1 MLGTPLRAAALAAL
15 LLTALPATVPAR
27 ALLPREEEGPW
38 LRADRE
44 IHFAA
49 SLAMAAS
56 WRVEGRRRGT
66 AVVLSLSAGFAK
78 EAYDAA
84 LKPRRLGRGASRK
97 DLVADLLGAAAGV
110 LLLSALDR

>member
-1 MLGTPLRAAALAAL
+1 MNGTVLRAAALAAL
-15 LLTALPATVPAR
+15 LLLFPAAGSAR
-27 ALLPREEEGPW
+27 VLLPREAEGPW

-56 WRVEGRRRGT
+56 WRVEGRSRST
-66 AVVLSLSAGFAK
+66 AVALSLSAGIAK

-110 LLLSALDR
+110 LILSALDR

>member
-1 MLGTPLRAAALAAL
+1 MLRRLLRVALVAAL
-15 LLTALPATVPAR
+15 LSSLSPAAAPAR
-27 ALLPREEEGPW
+27 LLLPREEEGPW

-44 IHFAA
+44 LHFAA

-56 WRVEGRRRGT
+56 WRVQGRNQGT
-66 AVVLSLSAGFAK
+66 AVALSLSAGIAK

-84 LKPRRLGRGASRK
+84 LKPRRLGRGMSRK

-110 LLLSALDR
+110 LLLAALDR